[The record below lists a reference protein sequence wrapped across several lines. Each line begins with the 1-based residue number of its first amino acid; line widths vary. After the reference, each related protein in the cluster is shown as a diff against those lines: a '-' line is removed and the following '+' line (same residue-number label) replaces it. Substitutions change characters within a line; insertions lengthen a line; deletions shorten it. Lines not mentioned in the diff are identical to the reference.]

1 MYRVLITGDT
11 HGRLDSVLRLMENV
25 PFDAVIHLGDYVRDA
40 VKLEKLYKDK
50 VFYSVKGNNDLTG
63 ETEKIIDI
71 SGHKILICHGH
82 TYGAD
87 PLRLS
92 LSAKEKGA
100 EAVFFGH
107 IHTPCD
113 FFEDGVR
120 IFSPGS
126 PEYPRIS
133 EKCVG
138 ILEADKEY
146 FKTTHYFL

>member
-25 PFDAVIHLGDYVRDA
+25 PFDAVIHLGDYLKDA
-40 VKLEKLYKDK
+40 LKLEKLYKDK
-50 VFYSVKGNNDLTG
+50 DFYYVKGNNDLTG

-82 TYGAD
+82 TYGTD

-92 LSAKEKGA
+92 LAAKERSVA
-100 EAVFFGH
+100 TVIHGH
-107 IHTPCD
+107 THTPCD
-113 FFEDGVR
+113 IFEDGIR

-126 PEYPRIS
+126 PQYPRMS

-146 FKTTHYFL
+146 FQMAHYFL